1 MQRSRTVA
9 DLVFLVVIVAF
20 FGVAM
25 LLVRVCDAIIGPDE
39 QAAPAPTGA
48 HPIEVAA

>member
-9 DLVFLVVIVAF
+9 DLV
-20 FGVAM
+20 M

>member
-1 MQRSRTVA
+1 MA

-25 LLVRVCDAIIGPDE
+25 LLLRACDRIIGSDE
-39 QAAPAPTGA
+39 QATAPAAASTRST
-48 HPIEVAA
+48 EVAA